1 MNEEC
6 TPRPAFS
13 RENILALTRD
23 LFGVEDTDGIELFA
37 LLHRVAHT
45 SEQVEM
51 QFVTEQ
57 NVSGPRW
64 RLLLRLLVEEH
75 LGNTAGLNP
84 TAISKAQRVSKNT
97 ISVLLRG
104 LEEQGLVQRSA
115 DPGDLR
121 GFRIQLTGEGRALL
135 HATAPLHLQHL
146 NHLLRTFKKEE
157 IRQFIAL
164 LDRLQAALAAHMQD
178 PNPQEARSAETAGTR

>member
-1 MNEEC
+1 MKPDC
-6 TPRPAFS
+6 DPRHPKT
-13 RENILALTRD
+13 REHILALTRD

-37 LLHRVAHT
+37 ILHRAAHT

-51 QFVTEQ
+51 QFVADY

-64 RLLLRLLVEEH
+64 RLLLRLLVEEA
-75 LGNTAGLNP
+75 LGNTAGLSP

-104 LEEQGLVQRSA
+104 LEDQGLIQRNT

-121 GFRIQLTGEGRALL
+121 GFRIQLTADGRALL
-135 HATAPLHLQHL
+135 HNTAPLHLEHL
-146 NHLLRTFKKEE
+146 NHLLRSFEKDE
-157 IRQFIAL
+157 IRQLITL
-164 LDRLQAALAAHMQD
+164 LDRLQSALAAHMQD
-178 PNPQEARSAETAGTR
+178 ELRPESQAAPAAG